1 MTAMVKKYAHNV
13 TRPFSGLGLTMFS
26 QDDFTNIH
34 NASLEIFEEIG
45 IKVESEEAL
54 EIFAGAGASVT
65 RETGYGI
72 VKIPAWLVEDCIAST
87 PGTVVYKGRT
97 PDKDFT
103 VSPGRVSFS
112 TFGECL
118 NVIDPVT
125 RKHRASTKQ
134 DNANIARLCDSFDE
148 IGMVLRPVGAC
159 DMPGPTQSVHNA
171 HALFSNTS
179 KHLHVG
185 AVNRQNLAVIHKMC
199 DAIAGGADKFAERGF
214 YTCALCPTS
223 PLTLVQD
230 CCDMIIDCARKPGS
244 GIQPISMALAG
255 ASGPATLAGTLVNHN
270 VEVLSAIILGQLVR
284 KGMRSVYAGISTIMD
299 MKQMVATMGAPELGM
314 LGAGVANMARHYNIP
329 CLVGSG
335 VCDSKIPDAQSAYE
349 ATFSMMTGA
358 LSGANFVYGL
368 GTLDQGMTFDFA
380 KFITDVEMAKMIFH
394 AMNGIPVSDE
404 TLALDLTRQVGPG
417 GEFLTQKHTFQHMR
431 ELSQPFVFDRRNRA
445 KWEADGAKDITE
457 VAYEKAAAII
467 NSHEP
472 TPLSDDIAKE
482 LQDIV
487 DAYEREIL

>member
-1 MTAMVKKYAHNV
+1 MVKKFAHNY
-13 TRPFSGLGLTMFS
+13 TRPFSGLGLSMFS
-26 QDDFTNIH
+26 EDDFKNIH

-65 RETGYGI
+65 RESGYGI

-125 RKHRASTKQ
+125 RKHRPSTKK
-134 DNANIARLCDSFDE
+134 DNANIARLCDGFDE
-148 IGMVLRPVGAC
+148 VGMVLRPVGAC
-159 DMPGPTQSVHNA
+159 DMPGETQSVHNA

-179 KHLHVG
+179 KHLHIG
-185 AVNRQNLAVIHKMC
+185 AVNRQNLTVIHRMC
-199 DAIAGGADKFAERGF
+199 DAIAGGADEFARRGF

-299 MKQMVATMGAPELGM
+299 MKQMVASMGAPELGM
-314 LGAGVANMARHYNIP
+314 FSAAVANMARYYDIP
-329 CLVGSG
+329 CLVGAG

-349 ATFSMMTGA
+349 ASFSMMMGA

-368 GTLDQGMTFDFA
+368 GTLDQGMTFDYA
-380 KFITDVEMAKMIFH
+380 KFMADMEMAKMIFRG
-394 AMNGIPVSDE
+394 MNGIPVTDD
-404 TLALDLTRQVGPG
+404 TLALDLIRDAGPG
-417 GEFLTQKHTFQHMR
+417 GEFLTKKHTFQHMR
-431 ELSQPFVFDRRNRA
+431 ELSQPFIFDRRNRA
-445 KWEADGAKDITE
+445 KWEADGGKDITE
-457 VAYEKAAAII
+457 IAYEKALSII
-467 NSHEP
+467 NTYEP
-472 TPLSDDIAKE
+472 APLPEDVQKE

-487 DAYEREIL
+487 DAYEREVL